1 MKTRVTLRYFVNDCR
16 IRGTKKGSV
25 NIGNYADSVVFVH
38 LTNVE
43 NLIKVGGL
51 LDWVKN
57 KYSSGSFSSTSNV
70 YVKRYITEEL
80 LNKYRLKIRDLL
92 KF

>member
-1 MKTRVTLRYFVNDCR
+1 MNTRVTLRYFVNDCR

-25 NIGNYADSVVFVH
+25 NIGNYADKVAFVH
-38 LTNVE
+38 VINVE
-43 NLIKVGGL
+43 KLIKVWGL
-51 LDWVKN
+51 LDWAKD
-57 KYSSGSFSSTSNV
+57 KYSSGSFCSTSNI